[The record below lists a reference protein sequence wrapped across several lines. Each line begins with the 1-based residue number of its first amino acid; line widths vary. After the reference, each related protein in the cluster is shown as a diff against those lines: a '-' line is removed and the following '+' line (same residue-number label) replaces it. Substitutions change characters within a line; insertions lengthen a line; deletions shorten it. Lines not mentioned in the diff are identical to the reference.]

1 MSRFVFRLKT
11 VGRLREVARDAA
23 RKQLGEAVQAA
34 NLLRDQIA
42 EVDAQLVALVED
54 RRRATCGE
62 TMNVPLIAA
71 AQRYEIAVRAR
82 QNQIREDLQRV
93 EVEIDRRRE
102 ALVITERDVRAIERL
117 EERQR
122 ERYKLG
128 MQRVEDRLLDE
139 FASTNHRDL
148 QKIESIS

>member
-11 VGRLREVARDAA
+11 VARLREAARDGA
-23 RKQLGEAVQAA
+23 RKQLGEAMRAA
-34 NLLRDQIA
+34 NLLRDQLTEI
-42 EVDAQLVALVED
+42 DAQLDALVAD

-82 QNQIREDLQRV
+82 QKQVIEDLQRV
-93 EVEIDRRRE
+93 EVEVERRRE
-102 ALVITERDVRAIERL
+102 AMIVTERDVKAMERL

-122 ERYKLG
+122 ERHKIDE
-128 MQRVEDRLLDE
+128 QRVEDRLLDE
-139 FASTNHRDL
+139 FASTTHVG
-148 QKIESIS
+148 SIMIDPTA